1 MASYYRRHIK
11 DFAQIASHLTNLIK
25 NQENK
30 NSIIWNKEH
39 EDSFNLLRDCLIK
52 APVLSHF
59 SENNQ
64 LILTTDASIQA
75 LGAVLEQRDQHGNTH
90 PIGYASRKVMD
101 TERTYSSTTLELLGL
116 VYGCEY
122 FREFLYGRRFT
133 VYCDNISLQYYKKL
147 KTPTARISRLIL
159 KLLDYDFEI
168 IYKQGK
174 ENKVADA
181 LSRQTIENIID
192 STILGYETENNYVI
206 KNIKNDNIE
215 YITNIAEI
223 NIKKEQNEDE
233 FCKNMID
240 ILKGKEVT
248 PLLKRKSRQFTIQDD
263 TLYFKK
269 FSKFKGLS
277 KLLVIPNTLIHQI
290 LESYHSSPNSGH
302 IGISRLVRKIQEKYF
317 WTTLTKDTI
326 KFVKSCHSCQI
337 NKKSPGKSAELLN
350 PIKELTGQPLQRIT
364 IDFLGPLPSSNN
376 KKYILVGACNTT
388 KYVIAKAVRYANAD
402 SVVKFLFDFVATWG
416 VPKKLCSDRGLHF
429 RNDTVDKV
437 CKNLGVEQ
445 VFSTS
450 YAPQTQGFVE
460 KTNGTICQ
468 ALKHYMSENK
478 QSRWSFYL
486 PFIIFSYNSSIQ
498 TTTNFSPFF
507 LMHGFEANLPIDNK
521 LIPENLSYNIKKS
534 LEDLH
539 NIRSKLPNIISSAQI
554 KQKVYHDKNHK
565 HVEYLPGQLVLIQ
578 FPFQEIGKSHKLAPI
593 YRGPFEIISK
603 INDVNYKVKLKLN
616 NRLTEDIVHVRR
628 IKLYH
633 NRVETDTTT
642 EQNDIPD
649 KYGIHK

>member
-1 MASYYRRHIK
+1 MVCFIDDLCIYGRTFNEKLDNIRIIFKLLKDNNLSLKTNKCKFFYNKIELLGHEISNNGIAPLTKNIMAIKDFKTPSNVKEVRRFLGMASYYRRHIK

-30 NSIIWNKEH
+30 NTIIWNKEH

-263 TLYFKK
+263 TLYFKNLTN
-269 FSKFKGLS
+269 SKDY
-277 KLLVIPNTLIHQI
+277 PN
-290 LESYHSSPNSGH
+290 Y
-302 IGISRLVRKIQEKYF
+302 
-317 WTTLTKDTI
+317 
-326 KFVKSCHSCQI
+326 
-337 NKKSPGKSAELLN
+337 
-350 PIKELTGQPLQRIT
+350 
-364 IDFLGPLPSSNN
+364 
-376 KKYILVGACNTT
+376 
-388 KYVIAKAVRYANAD
+388 
-402 SVVKFLFDFVATWG
+402 
-416 VPKKLCSDRGLHF
+416 
-429 RNDTVDKV
+429 
-437 CKNLGVEQ
+437 
-445 VFSTS
+445 
-450 YAPQTQGFVE
+450 
-460 KTNGTICQ
+460 
-468 ALKHYMSENK
+468 
-478 QSRWSFYL
+478 
-486 PFIIFSYNSSIQ
+486 
-498 TTTNFSPFF
+498 
-507 LMHGFEANLPIDNK
+507 
-521 LIPENLSYNIKKS
+521 
-534 LEDLH
+534 
-539 NIRSKLPNIISSAQI
+539 
-554 KQKVYHDKNHK
+554 
-565 HVEYLPGQLVLIQ
+565 
-578 FPFQEIGKSHKLAPI
+578 
-593 YRGPFEIISK
+593 
-603 INDVNYKVKLKLN
+603 
-616 NRLTEDIVHVRR
+616 
-628 IKLYH
+628 
-633 NRVETDTTT
+633 
-642 EQNDIPD
+642 
-649 KYGIHK
+649 